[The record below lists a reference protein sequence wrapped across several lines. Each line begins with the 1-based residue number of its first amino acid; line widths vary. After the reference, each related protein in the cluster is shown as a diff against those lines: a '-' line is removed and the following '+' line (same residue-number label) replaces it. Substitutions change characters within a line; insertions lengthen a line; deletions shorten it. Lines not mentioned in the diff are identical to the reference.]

1 MAAAEKKPAKSE
13 LVASRS
19 TRRLDGPNE
28 QNSHMQILS
37 CPASQLT
44 ARMIYHPCKCAVA
57 AVMDERFDIFNLF
70 DLIIHTGTSTGY
82 E

>member
-1 MAAAEKKPAKSE
+1 
-13 LVASRS
+13 
-19 TRRLDGPNE
+19 
-28 QNSHMQILS
+28 MQILS